1 MPSKRNPVEIRVGS
15 GLAGRGSVAITSVT
29 FSNNV
34 GGGATRASE
43 VINET
48 PIQLSGDNVQ
58 EHINQAALQAPTPL
72 PNQIGETGNPINSG
86 AVDANPA
93 SVVGLFGAGAT
104 AAALVST
111 TNVTIEGIMFPADR
125 GILVLEAAG
134 VEVAALD
141 LNAIFV
147 EGTPED
153 TLAPTRGVG
162 QIDYTAGSNPNGTV
176 SALPQFGL
184 RDRLPVSASYGG
196 TYEDYPQ
203 DFAAQ
208 QIATFTVTVTQVA
221 DTLVDYDVIHYRS
234 LRDYDAKTLGQR
246 YGETDVPTGAGLD
259 IYVDGVAAAPVAAAF
274 QLTPGDAT
282 SVGAKSVSGL
292 SVYDPSVDALE
303 SSYTVNGLFTNSFL
317 ERGITILQQP
327 GQTDNQLEI
336 IHTDYDGGNPAPGQV
351 ASFAGVVTFPGFK
364 AVELDPVLVASNPFG
379 ATSSLTSSTPEIL
392 MVNGLTFDTRGA
404 VPTDRLTIETF
415 KDEAVRVQAGNVIM
429 EPDGTGSTFDSTV
442 DLSAG
447 EAQVRPVTVGG
458 NLTLAEGGEL
468 GYPQTD
474 YSSGYFPLNTADY
487 SGFSGSAT
495 YYRSFDMGGPYRE
508 GRFRIVGIPV
518 SANIFED
525 FRWDG
530 TVNTAANDFG
540 HPEGLR
546 IDINTDQ
553 TTAPDIDLGR
563 PYGQGGALTGFT
575 IESANSVVVDFL
587 LDEAPE
593 LSPQGFY
600 PVRMGITW
608 TGNAG
613 QAIVLYKVELLSA
626 Q

>member
-1 MPSKRNPVEIRVGS
+1 MPSKRNPVNIRVGS
-15 GLAGRGSVAITSVT
+15 GLAGRGSVAVTSVT
-29 FSNNV
+29 FST
-34 GGGATRASE
+34 GSAGSTTRASE

-58 EHINQAALQAPTPL
+58 EHINQVALQAPTPL
-72 PNQIGETGNPINSG
+72 PNQIGETSNPLNSG
-86 AVDANPA
+86 AVDTNPA
-93 SVVGLFGAGAT
+93 SVAGLFGAGAT
-104 AAALVST
+104 AAALVDN
-111 TNVTIEGIMFPADR
+111 TNVTIEGIIFPADR
-125 GILVLEAAG
+125 GILVLEADG

-141 LNAIFV
+141 LNSVFV
-147 EGTPED
+147 EGTTED
-153 TLAPTRGVG
+153 TSAPTRGIG
-162 QIDYTAGSNPNGTV
+162 QNDYVAGSNPNGTV

-196 TYEDYPQ
+196 TYDDYPQ
-203 DFAAQ
+203 DFPGQ
-208 QIATFTVTVTQVA
+208 QLATFTVTVTQTA

-234 LRDYDAKTLGQR
+234 VRDYDAKALGR
-246 YGETDVPTGAGLD
+246 KYGEADVPTGPALD
-259 IYVDGVAAAPVAAAF
+259 VYVDGTAGAPTAAAF
-274 QLTPGDAT
+274 ALTPGDTA
-282 SVGAKSVSGL
+282 SLGAKNLSGL
-292 SVYDPSVDALE
+292 EVYDPAVDALE
-303 SSYTVNGLFTNSFL
+303 TSYTVNGLFANSFL

-336 IHTDYDGGNPAPGQV
+336 IHTDYDGGNPVAGQV
-351 ASFAGVVTFPGFK
+351 ASFSGVITFPGFK
-364 AVELDPVLVASNPFG
+364 SVELDPVLVASNPFG
-379 ATSSLTSSTPEIL
+379 ATSSLTSTTPEIL
-392 MVNGLTFDTRGA
+392 LMNGLAFDTRGS
-404 VPTDRLTIETF
+404 VPVARLTTETF
-415 KDEAVRVQAGNVIM
+415 KDEAARYQAGNVLM

-447 EAQVRPVTVGG
+447 EAQVRPVSVGG
-458 NLTLAEGGEL
+458 DLDLAEGGEL

-474 YSSGYFPLNTADY
+474 YSTGYFPLNTADY
-487 SGFSGSAT
+487 SAFAGAAR

-530 TVNTAANDFG
+530 TVNTAVNDFG

-546 IDINTDQ
+546 IDINTNP
-553 TTAPDIDLGR
+553 TVAPDIDLGR

-593 LSPQGFY
+593 LSPEGFY
-600 PVRMGITW
+600 PVRMGVTW

-613 QAIVLYKVELLSA
+613 TAVVLYKIELLPA